1 MNPPPGATMTAV
13 PLGCS
18 GLNTMIV
25 GSVTSVTRPGCAP
38 PKDWINFVVAS
49 DFGFIALGYEPRFL
63 RQKTVQRVQNH
74 FQIGARLRVVKAE
87 QHLSLANVLAFANE
101 DVLNDAALKMLHDLT
116 SALVGH

>member
-49 DFGFIALGYEPRFL
+49 DFGFIALGTPSGQSFKVSGSGTAAVGRTTNRPT
-63 RQKTVQRVQNH
+63 RQ
-74 FQIGARLRVVKAE
+74 
-87 QHLSLANVLAFANE
+87 ANPQSTGKRMPEN
-101 DVLNDAALKMLHDLT
+101 
-116 SALVGH
+116 